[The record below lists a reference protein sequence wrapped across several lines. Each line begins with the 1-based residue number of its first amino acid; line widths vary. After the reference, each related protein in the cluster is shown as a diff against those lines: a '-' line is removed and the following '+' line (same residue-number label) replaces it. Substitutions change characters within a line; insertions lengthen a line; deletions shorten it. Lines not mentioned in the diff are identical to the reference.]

1 MRHVA
6 LATLAAAIV
15 SCSSEQPSGPSSIS
29 TTNPT
34 TPPPDA
40 SADAAVDATVAP
52 PPVVDA
58 APPPPPPPPAAPT
71 FTMVYDT
78 IISQRCT
85 PCHTQPGN
93 IGITQGNLDMT
104 SKAAAFTNLVNK
116 PAAGVS
122 CGGRGTRVVPGQPDQ
137 SIMYLKVS
145 LDDPAPCGSKMPLGL
160 PPISQAQDD
169 MIKAWITAGARN
181 D

>member
-34 TPPPDA
+34 QPPPDA
-40 SADAAVDATVAP
+40 STGGTADATAPP

-58 APPPPPPPPAAPT
+58 APPPPPPPAAPT

-122 CGGRGTRVVPGQPDQ
+122 CGGKGTRVVPGQPAQ

-160 PPISQAQDD
+160 PPISRAQDD